1 MAGIYQRDNYA
12 QLMQNA
18 LNNAYNRRAAT
29 QRERAE
35 RVKEIVNAGGDI
47 AKIAGRT
54 AEEWDV
60 PEQYADNPDYR
71 AARFDYILGGDRS
84 GLDAFRQAEA
94 QAEQQRRQQEF
105 TAAENALN
113 RKLQAQENE
122 KNREIQRQQHG
133 LEKTTE
139 KARLLRDVRDAEA
152 ILADMEGENKSKY
165 NEVDRAKA
173 RNNYDLTVELLKK
186 SGQFTAD
193 EIAKLNGNAAG
204 GGNAPG
210 AGAPLDAQIEY
221 ARANGWQAPAAPAKE
236 SDEPKSEPKKE
247 ETPKEDPKETWNK
260 FNARFGEIATADPKQ
275 LDALEAEYGKHMKD
289 EANADEYEKWGQNI
303 TKRRKE
309 LKNQAAARAKANAKN
324 ESARQFVQ
332 NGGLKTSQVRNALG
346 MGSKN
351 GGGKTEATIP
361 GTWMYNGK
369 EENVVYTIKRDGL
382 TAKISVDGKPVG
394 EVGLGY

>member
-29 QRERAE
+29 QKERAE
-35 RVKEIVNAGGDI
+35 RVKEIVNAGGDF
-47 AKIAGRT
+47 AKIVGRT
-54 AEEWDV
+54 AEEWNV

-122 KNREIQRQQHG
+122 RNREIQRQQHG
-133 LEKTTE
+133 LEKAAE
-139 KARLLRDVRDAEA
+139 KARMVKNYKDATDTVSYYEK
-152 ILADMEGENKSKY
+152 EGAN
-165 NEVDRAKA
+165 VDPLVKAKA
-173 RNNYDLTVELLKK
+173 VNDAALQLQLLKN
-186 SGQFTAD
+186 SGQFTA
-193 EIAKLNGNAAG
+193 EELANIEAAG
-204 GGNAPG
+204 GKTLDDHLAGLKKDAP
-210 AGAPLDAQIEY
+210 APAPET
-221 ARANGWQAPAAPAKE
+221 PAAPADDAE
-236 SDEPKSEPKKE
+236 S
-247 ETPKEDPKETWNK
+247 WNK
-260 FNARFGEIATADPKQ
+260 FNARFGEIATADQKQ
-275 LDALEAEYGKHMKD
+275 LDALKGDFGKYRKQ
-289 EANADEYEKWGQNI
+289 ETNADEYGKWEQGIN
-303 TKRRKE
+303 KRQTE
-309 LKNQAAARAKANAKN
+309 LKNKAAAAAKAKSKN
-324 ESARQFVQ
+324 ESARQFIQ
-332 NGGLKTSQVRNALG
+332 NGGLKKSQVRNALG
-346 MGSKN
+346 MGNKS

>member
-18 LNNAYNRRAAT
+18 LNSAYNRSAAT

-35 RVKEIVNAGGDI
+35 RVKEIVNAGGDF
-47 AKIAGRT
+47 AKVVGRT
-54 AEEWDV
+54 AEEWNV

-71 AARFDYILGGDRS
+71 AARFDYILSGDRS
-84 GLDAFRQAEA
+84 GLDAFRQAEM
-94 QAEQQRRQQEF
+94 QAEQARKQQEF

-113 RKLQAQENE
+113 RKMQMAENE

-133 LEKTTE
+133 LEKAAE
-139 KARLLRDVRDAEA
+139 KARMVRNYKDATDTVSYYEK
-152 ILADMEGENKSKY
+152 EGAN
-165 NEVDRAKA
+165 VDPLVKAKA
-173 RNNYDLTVELLKK
+173 RNDAALQLQLLKN
-186 SGQFTAD
+186 SGQFTA
-193 EIAKLNGNAAG
+193 EELSNIEASG
-204 GGNAPG
+204 GKTLDDLLAELRRNKG
-210 AGAPLDAQIEY
+210 AGAPEQ
-221 ARANGWQAPAAPAKE
+221 GAP
-236 SDEPKSEPKKE
+236 
-247 ETPKEDPKETWNK
+247 ETPAETPAETQAESWNK
-260 FNARFGEIATADPKQ
+260 FNSRFGEIATADQKK
-275 LDALEAEYGKHMKD
+275 LDALNADFTKYQKQET
-289 EANADEYEKWGQNI
+289 NADEYGKWEQGI
-303 TKRRKE
+303 AKRQTE

-346 MGSKN
+346 MGNKN

-361 GTWMYNGK
+361 GTWTYNGK

-394 EVGLGY
+394 EIGLGY

>member
-18 LNNAYNRRAAT
+18 LNSAYNRRAAT

-35 RVKEIVNAGGDI
+35 RVKEIVNAGGDF
-47 AKIAGRT
+47 AKVVGRT
-54 AEEWDV
+54 VEEWGV
-60 PEQYADNPDYR
+60 PEQYEDNPDYR

-84 GLDAFRQAEA
+84 GLDAFRQAEM
-94 QAEQQRRQQEF
+94 QAEQARRQQEF

-113 RKLQAQENE
+113 RKMQMAENE

-133 LEKTTE
+133 LEKAAE
-139 KARLLRDVRDAEA
+139 KARMVRNYKDATDTVSYYEK
-152 ILADMEGENKSKY
+152 EGAN
-165 NEVDRAKA
+165 VDPLIKAKA
-173 RNNYDLTVELLKK
+173 RNDAALQLQLLKN
-186 SGQFTAD
+186 SGQFTA
-193 EIAKLNGNAAG
+193 EELSNIEASG
-204 GGNAPG
+204 GKTLDDQLAELRRNKG
-210 AGAPLDAQIEY
+210 AGAPEQ
-221 ARANGWQAPAAPAKE
+221 
-236 SDEPKSEPKKE
+236 
-247 ETPKEDPKETWNK
+247 ETPKAPETPAETQAESWNK
-260 FNARFGEIATADPKQ
+260 FNSRFGEIATADQKQ
-275 LDALEAEYGKHMKD
+275 LDALKGDLGKYEKQ
-289 EANADEYEKWGQNI
+289 ETNADEYGKWEQGI
-303 TKRRKE
+303 SKRQTE
-309 LKNQAAARAKANAKN
+309 LKNKAAAAAKAKSKN

-332 NGGLKTSQVRNALG
+332 NGGLKKSQVRNALG
-346 MGSKN
+346 MGNKS

>member
-29 QRERAE
+29 QKERAE
-35 RVKEIVNAGGDI
+35 RVKEIVNAGGDF
-47 AKIAGRT
+47 AKIVGRT
-54 AEEWDV
+54 AEEWNV

-122 KNREIQRQQHG
+122 RNREIQRQQHG
-133 LEKTTE
+133 LEKAAE
-139 KARLLRDVRDAEA
+139 KARMVKNYKDATDTVSYYEK
-152 ILADMEGENKSKY
+152 EGAN
-165 NEVDRAKA
+165 VDPLVKAKA
-173 RNNYDLTVELLKK
+173 VNDAALQLQLLKN
-186 SGQFTAD
+186 SGQFTA
-193 EIAKLNGNAAG
+193 EELANIEAAG
-204 GGNAPG
+204 GKTLDDHLAGLKK
-210 AGAPLDAQIEY
+210 GAPAPAPET
-221 ARANGWQAPAAPAKE
+221 PAAPADDAE
-236 SDEPKSEPKKE
+236 S
-247 ETPKEDPKETWNK
+247 WNK
-260 FNARFGEIATADPKQ
+260 FNARFGEIATADQKQ
-275 LDALEAEYGKHMKD
+275 LDALKGDFGKYRKQ
-289 EANADEYEKWGQNI
+289 ETNADEYGKWEQGIN
-303 TKRRKE
+303 KRQTE
-309 LKNQAAARAKANAKN
+309 LKNKAAAAAKAKSKN
-324 ESARQFVQ
+324 ESARQFIQ
-332 NGGLKTSQVRNALG
+332 NGGLKKSQVRNALG
-346 MGSKN
+346 MGNKS

>member
-18 LNNAYNRRAAT
+18 LNSAYNRRAAT

-35 RVKEIVNAGGDI
+35 RVKEIVNAGGDF
-47 AKIAGRT
+47 AKVAGRT
-54 AEEWDV
+54 AEEWNV
-60 PEQYADNPDYR
+60 PDQYADNPDYR
-71 AARFDYILGGDRS
+71 AARFDYILSGDRS

-133 LEKTTE
+133 LEKAAE
-139 KARLLRDVRDAEA
+139 KARMVKNYKDATDTVSYYEK
-152 ILADMEGENKSKY
+152 EGAN
-165 NEVDRAKA
+165 VDPLVKAKA
-173 RNNYDLTVELLKK
+173 VNDAALQLQLLKN
-186 SGQFTAD
+186 SGQFTPEELANI
-193 EIAKLNGNAAG
+193 ESAG
-204 GGNAPG
+204 GKTLDDHLAELRKNKNAGVPE
-210 AGAPLDAQIEY
+210 Q
-221 ARANGWQAPAAPAKE
+221 
-236 SDEPKSEPKKE
+236 
-247 ETPKEDPKETWNK
+247 ETPAETPADDAESWNK
-260 FNARFGEIATADPKQ
+260 FNARFGEIATADQKQ
-275 LDALEAEYGKHMKD
+275 LDALKGDFGKYKKQ
-289 EANADEYEKWGQNI
+289 ETNADEYGKWEQGIN
-303 TKRRKE
+303 KRQTE
-309 LKNQAAARAKANAKN
+309 LKNKAAAAAKANAKN

-346 MGSKN
+346 MGNKG

-361 GTWMYNGK
+361 GTWTYNGK

-382 TAKISVDGKPVG
+382 TAYISVDGKPVG
-394 EVGLGY
+394 EIGLGYGSN

>member
-18 LNNAYNRRAAT
+18 LNSAYNRRAAT

-35 RVKEIVNAGGDI
+35 RVKEIVNAGGDF
-47 AKIAGRT
+47 AKVAGRT
-54 AEEWDV
+54 AEEWNV
-60 PEQYADNPDYR
+60 PDQYADNPDYR
-71 AARFDYILGGDRS
+71 AARFDYILSGDRS

-133 LEKTTE
+133 LEKAAE
-139 KARLLRDVRDAEA
+139 KARMVKNYKDATDTVSYYEK
-152 ILADMEGENKSKY
+152 EGAN
-165 NEVDRAKA
+165 VDPLVKAKA
-173 RNNYDLTVELLKK
+173 VNDAALQLQLLKN
-186 SGQFTAD
+186 SGQFTPEELANI
-193 EIAKLNGNAAG
+193 ESAG
-204 GGNAPG
+204 GKTLDDHLAELRKNKNAGVPE
-210 AGAPLDAQIEY
+210 Q
-221 ARANGWQAPAAPAKE
+221 
-236 SDEPKSEPKKE
+236 
-247 ETPKEDPKETWNK
+247 ETPAETQADDAESWNK
-260 FNARFGEIATADPKQ
+260 FNARFGEIATADQKQ
-275 LDALEAEYGKHMKD
+275 LDALKGDFGKYKKQ
-289 EANADEYEKWGQNI
+289 ETNADEYGKWEQGIN
-303 TKRRKE
+303 KRQTE
-309 LKNQAAARAKANAKN
+309 LKNKAAAAAKANAKN

-346 MGSKN
+346 MGNKG

-361 GTWMYNGK
+361 GTWTYNGK

-382 TAKISVDGKPVG
+382 TAYISVDGKPVG
-394 EVGLGY
+394 EIGLGYGSN

>member
-18 LNNAYNRRAAT
+18 LNSAYNRSAAT

-35 RVKEIVNAGGDI
+35 RVKEIVNAGGDF
-47 AKIAGRT
+47 AKVVGRT
-54 AEEWDV
+54 AEEWNV
-60 PEQYADNPDYR
+60 PEKYEDNPDYR
-71 AARFDYILGGDRS
+71 AARFDYILSGDRS

-94 QAEQQRRQQEF
+94 QAEQARRQQEF

-113 RKLQAQENE
+113 RKMQMAENE

-133 LEKTTE
+133 LEKAAE
-139 KARLLRDVRDAEA
+139 KARMVRNYKDATDTVSYYEK
-152 ILADMEGENKSKY
+152 EGAN
-165 NEVDRAKA
+165 VDPLVKAKA
-173 RNNYDLTVELLKK
+173 RNDAALQLQLLKN
-186 SGQFTAD
+186 SGQFTA
-193 EIAKLNGNAAG
+193 EELSNIEASG
-204 GGNAPG
+204 GKTLDDLLAELRRNKG
-210 AGAPLDAQIEY
+210 AGAPEQ
-221 ARANGWQAPAAPAKE
+221 GAP
-236 SDEPKSEPKKE
+236 
-247 ETPKEDPKETWNK
+247 ETPAETPAETQAESWNK
-260 FNARFGEIATADPKQ
+260 FNSRFGEIATADQKK
-275 LDALEAEYGKHMKD
+275 LDALNADFTKYQKQET
-289 EANADEYEKWGQNI
+289 NADEYGKWEQGI
-303 TKRRKE
+303 AKRQTE

-346 MGSKN
+346 MGNKN

-361 GTWMYNGK
+361 GTWTYNGK

-394 EVGLGY
+394 EIGLGY